1 MTEEKFNS
9 DLNRT
14 GELSEHVKFFESKET
29 FKLSSGEKLN
39 DAKPLA
45 CAVKIAA
52 HDAPT
57 GFPSDSLTLHNR
69 IIGNFP
75 S

>member
-14 GELSEHVKFFESKET
+14 GELSRHVKFFEYNEK

-39 DAKPLA
+39 EKKYDNE
-45 CAVKIAA
+45 
-52 HDAPT
+52 T
-57 GFPSDSLTLHNR
+57 Y
-69 IIGNFP
+69 GN
-75 S
+75 